1 MAYSIGLDGTLV
13 NGLPPWITKGWSQG
27 PDFSP
32 LWCAKWRFQPNI
44 SFTFPCSKQLNS
56 HCREFWLVEP
66 SFYKVVIDNVASGI
80 SMISM
85 DISWDIN
92 EFSGYHILSYHIIS
106 RDIYIYTHIPLAWHP
121 PSITNIAGAP
131 LRPLT
136 PEAGLPPG
144 TATDETFNQGWRVCP
159 SLSKHHMANTMQK
172 RSTWSFYNFILS

>member
-106 RDIYIYTHIPLAWHP
+106 RDIYIYTYSSGMASSVHNKHCRSASS
-121 PSITNIAGAP
+121 PSNAG
-131 LRPLT
+131 
-136 PEAGLPPG
+136 G
-144 TATDETFNQGWRVCP
+144 RVASGNSDRWNFQP
-159 SLSKHHMANTMQK
+159 RMESLSQSVQTSHGKHHAKTVYLK
-172 RSTWSFYNFILS
+172 LL